1 MPRARRSR
9 RPRHSAQRRGRQLD
23 LDWEKLV
30 KRYVW
35 NDERTP
41 YFTRVA
47 NLSRRQAHYELF
59 GYALFVGVLS
69 GVLSV
74 ALLQGGAPHGGTE
87 GVSLYAFTVC
97 CAAILLGATQHPWAA
112 FWCSSAPLAALVYF
126 MFYGFHS
133 NLGLLDQIVLVVVM
147 LLWLLYARR
156 VVAVAHALPGLPG
169 PAAPD

>member
-1 MPRARRSR
+1 MDS
-9 RPRHSAQRRGRQLD
+9 
-23 LDWEKLV
+23 DWEKLV

-59 GYALFVGVLS
+59 GYALLVGVLS

-74 ALLQGGAPHGGTE
+74 ASLSSALPASDSP

-97 CAAILLGATQHPWAA
+97 CAAILLGATRHPWAA
-112 FWCSSAPLAALVYF
+112 LWCAGAPPAALGYLVLG
-126 MFYGFHS
+126 GFPPI
-133 NLGLLDQIVLVVVM
+133 LGDPDRILVIAAMV
-147 LLWLLYARR
+147 LWLLYAPR
-156 VVAVAHALPGLPG
+156 VVAVARAWPDLAG
-169 PAAPD
+169 PAEPD